1 MIYRR
6 LLLFTLTLFIVIVLL
21 PRDSTAAR
29 SRSHKFA
36 KEKYRSAV
44 VMNADT
50 GRILYAENADRP
62 VPPASV
68 TKVLSLY
75 LVYEALSKGEVRLN
89 DRVRIS
95 KNAWRTKGSR
105 MFLDPY
111 SELTLDELIKGV
123 SVVSANDA
131 AVALAEYIGGDL
143 NSFVTRMNVKAR
155 QLGMLQSHFMNPHGL
170 PAKGQLTTARDIA
183 ILSRNYLR
191 RFPQSLQIH
200 SIQSYTYRNITQRN
214 HNLLLKRY
222 PGTDGIKTGF
232 IHASGYNLTATATR
246 GNTRLIAVVLGA
258 RTPGIRLQ
266 ETMRLLDLGF
276 MKTQKE
282 IL

>member
-1 MIYRR
+1 MRYRR
-6 LLLFTLTLFIVIVLL
+6 PFLFILTLFIVILLL
-21 PRDSTAAR
+21 PHDSTAAR
-29 SRSHKFA
+29 SRRHKFT

-75 LVYEALSKGEVRLN
+75 LTYEALSEGKIRL
-89 DRVRIS
+89 DDKVRIS

-111 SELTLDELIKGV
+111 SEITLDELIKGV
-123 SVVSANDA
+123 SIVSANDA
-131 AVALAEYIGGDL
+131 AVAVAEHIGGDL
-143 NSFVTRMNVKAR
+143 TSFVTRMNVKAR
-155 QLGMLQSHFMNPHGL
+155 QLGMLHSHFGNPHGL

-200 SIQSYTYRNITQRN
+200 SMQSYTYRNITHRN
-214 HNLLLKRY
+214 RNLLLKRY

-232 IHASGYNLTATATR
+232 IHASGYNLAATAIR
-246 GNTRLIAVVLGA
+246 GKTRLIAVVLGA
-258 RTPGIRLQ
+258 RTPAIRLQ
-266 ETMRLLDLGF
+266 ETMRLLDQGF